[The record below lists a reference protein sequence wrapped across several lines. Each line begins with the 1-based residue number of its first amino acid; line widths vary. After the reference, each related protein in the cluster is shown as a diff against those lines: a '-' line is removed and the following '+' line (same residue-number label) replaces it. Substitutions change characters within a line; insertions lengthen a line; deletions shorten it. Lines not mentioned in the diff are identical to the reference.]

1 MSESVLVSTIDT
13 IDMEEEASMD
23 ETVLDTIRRRR
34 TIRRYTDEDVTDEQ
48 VDTLLEMAMSAPNR
62 LNRQPWHFIVIRDKE
77 LQKRLADHL
86 GLHPYLETAPVVI
99 AAAARPEVSSTWQM
113 DLSAAIENLL
123 IAATAMGLGTAWV
136 GEPGSVLW
144 SMTEEMLHDSLHI
157 PTQLG
162 VRIPA
167 LIAVGHPAQERPP
180 HTRADRFDHTK
191 VHYGLWEGRR
201 LDKGEQPPIWA
212 GASKDSK

>member
-1 MSESVLVSTIDT
+1 
-13 IDMEEEASMD
+13 MEK
-23 ETVLDTIRRRR
+23 TVLDTLRRRR

-48 VDTLLEMAMSAPNR
+48 VETLLEMAMSAPNR
-62 LNRQPWHFIVIRDKE
+62 LNRQPWHFFVIRDKE

-86 GLHPYLETAPVVI
+86 GLHPYLERAPVLI
-99 AAAARPEVSSTWQM
+99 AVGARPGLSTTWQM
-113 DLSAAIENLL
+113 DVSAAVENMM

-144 SMTEEMLHDSLHI
+144 TMTEEMLHDSLHI

-162 VRIPA
+162 VRILA

-180 HTRADRFDHTK
+180 HGRHDRFDPTK
-191 VHYGLWEGRR
+191 VHYGLWEDRK
-201 LDKGEQPPIWA
+201 LGETREKPIWA
-212 GASKDSK
+212 GVSKGSK